1 MTDLAQVFRRLRRKN
16 WRQYGLLAGCCFFSV
31 LLITAYGAVMR
42 APTVLSILPE
52 GGDSRKQLM
61 MVFVLAVIGCGM
73 FTLYAAGLF
82 LRTRSRELGVL
93 LALGAARQQVK
104 AALRRELALLAALS
118 CALGGLLGVPLA
130 WGLWQIFR
138 AAVVDSQEMAL
149 TFDPSA
155 YGLSLAFSGFVLC
168 ALLVLGDRAVGR
180 IDCVALIRE
189 EQNAEPLRVPP
200 RWRGPAGILLLAA
213 GGLLGYLAP
222 SFCVLVLR
230 WYPPEGLTALC
241 YLPALV
247 GLYWVL
253 LHTVVHGWRRRK
265 DRYQDLIATG
275 MMRFQGRQ
283 TVRNL
288 LVMTVLLAGAYF
300 ASFYIPMLG
309 TGAVHAYETRPV
321 DYAYHWRADQP
332 IPGRSGVETLAGEH
346 GVTLTD
352 WTQVPVGVL
361 GADGYAQ
368 LETETKVGVTYTE
381 VYREVLCEA
390 RVLSESS
397 YRALTGEAV
406 ELLPGTAAGVL
417 DDSGSGNG
425 IFGGSVNR
433 LTNPVTGQVLEVT
446 PVEPL
451 RYTLLFGCFVLNDGD
466 YARITQGLTDCWREE
481 QVFFNVEDCR
491 ETYAFAQALFD
502 EIVDASGPAVAQVD
516 AYDQV
521 AEQLARQSGE
531 DYLYDRAALAD
542 RGEEYIDYD
551 LRDSSNFRLSWKYM
565 PQFRV
570 LDQEDFVRTMAVYL
584 VAFLFIAV
592 ICFAAVMVIAFTRGM
607 TLALTNAR
615 VYEDLRKLG
624 APQAYLFRSL
634 RGQLRRVFVPPALVG
649 TTLIY
654 AFYAMIL
661 YFNGDPWG
669 ITTGEALG
677 LAACLAVVAGVSLI
691 LYGVYRLTLT
701 KTSRVL
707 SIKM

>member
-1 MTDLAQVFRRLRRKN
+1 MTDFAQVFRRLRRKN

-149 TFDPSA
+149 TFDSGA

-397 YRALTGEAV
+397 YRALTGEDID
-406 ELLPGTAAGVL
+406 LLPGTAAGVL

-433 LTNPVTGQVLEVT
+433 LTNPVTGQVLEVA

-451 RYTLLFGCFVLNDGD
+451 RYTLLFGCFVLDDGD

-521 AEQLARQSGE
+521 AEQLARQAGE
-531 DYLYDRAALAD
+531 DYPYDRAALAD

-551 LRDSSNFRLSWKYM
+551 LRDSSHFRLSWKYM

-615 VYEDLRKLG
+615 VYGDLRKLG
-624 APQAYLFRSL
+624 APRDYLFRSL

-661 YFNGDPWG
+661 YCNGDPWG

-701 KTSRVL
+701 KTCQVL

>member
-1 MTDLAQVFRRLRRKN
+1 MSDLAQVFRRLRRKN

-42 APTVLSILPE
+42 APTVLNILPE

-61 MVFVLAVIGCGM
+61 MIFVLAVIGCGM

-82 LRTRSRELGVL
+82 LRTRSRELGIL

-104 AALRRELALLAALS
+104 AALRRELALLTALS
-118 CALGGLLGVPLA
+118 CAVGGLLGVPLA
-130 WGLWQIFR
+130 WSLWQIFR
-138 AAVVDSQEMAL
+138 AAVADSQELSL

-168 ALLVLGDRAVGR
+168 VLLVLGDRAVSR

-189 EQNAEPLRVPP
+189 DQNAEPMKVPP

-222 SFCVLVLR
+222 SFCVLVLH

-247 GLYWVL
+247 GLDWIL
-253 LHTVVHGWRRRK
+253 LHTLVYGWRRRK
-265 DRYQDLIATG
+265 DRYRDLIATG

-309 TGAVHAYETRPV
+309 TGAVHAYEIRPV

-332 IPGRSGVETLAGEH
+332 VPQRSAVEALAGEH

-352 WTQVPVGVL
+352 WTQVPIGIL

-368 LETETKVGVTYTE
+368 IETETRVGATYTE

-397 YRALTGEAV
+397 YRALTGASV

-417 DDSGSGNG
+417 DDSGNG
-425 IFGGSVNR
+425 IFDGSVTR
-433 LTNPVTGQVLEVT
+433 LTDPVTGQVLEVT

-451 RYTLLFGCFVLNDGD
+451 RYTLLFGCFVLDDGD
-466 YARITQGLTDCWREE
+466 YARITQRLTDCWREE

-521 AEQLARQSGE
+521 AEQLARQAGE
-531 DYLYDRAALAD
+531 DYPYDRAALAD

-551 LRDSSNFRLSWKYM
+551 LRDSSHFRLSWKYM

-584 VAFLFIAV
+584 VVFLFIAV

-624 APQAYLFRSL
+624 APRAYLFRTL

-661 YFNGDPWG
+661 YCNGDPWG

-691 LYGVYRLTLT
+691 LYGVYRLTLA
-701 KTSRVL
+701 KACRVL
-707 SIKM
+707 VLRA